1 MTWRGESLC
10 RLHTLFNLNTVYLC
24 LENALCFRTVQW
36 NVFVLLSCCR
46 TDPFCDLMYS
56 KKLSMDFIE
65 GSRGI
70 YRPIGVCESV
80 VFTGV
85 LRDVNMITWTD
96 NKLVNNIILLPS
108 QVLFDTPIYEQALQI
123 CWQIGSCKYQVRP
136 TIVFTSSRKI
146 LIRCVLNFNIKPCD
160 LLYLLFRSHCWLNFW
175 GFSRKNSSHVR
186 WPLKIWMSC

>member
-1 MTWRGESLC
+1 
-10 RLHTLFNLNTVYLC
+10 
-24 LENALCFRTVQW
+24 
-36 NVFVLLSCCR
+36 
-46 TDPFCDLMYS
+46 MYS

-108 QVLFDTPIYEQALQI
+108 
-123 CWQIGSCKYQVRP
+123 
-136 TIVFTSSRKI
+136 
-146 LIRCVLNFNIKPCD
+146 
-160 LLYLLFRSHCWLNFW
+160 
-175 GFSRKNSSHVR
+175 
-186 WPLKIWMSC
+186 